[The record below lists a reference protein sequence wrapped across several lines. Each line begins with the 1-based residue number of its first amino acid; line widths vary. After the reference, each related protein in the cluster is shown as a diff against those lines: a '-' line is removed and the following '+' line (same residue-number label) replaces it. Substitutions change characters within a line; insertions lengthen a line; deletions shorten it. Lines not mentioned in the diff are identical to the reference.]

1 MVRPLLARDDGNPDK
16 SDHNWRTPL
25 WWASRNGHEEVV
37 RLLLVRGAANP
48 DKLDIDGI
56 IF

>member
-1 MVRPLLARDDGNPDK
+1 MRPLLARDDGNPDK